1 MRTAHHLTN
10 ITPTSP
16 LELPEELLTIIP
28 VMKVRGCRS
37 RTTVWNDIRDGTFPP
52 PDIIIKRIRYW
63 RRSTL
68 RKWQNAA
75 ISANA
80 A

>member
-1 MRTAHHLTN
+1 MKT
-10 ITPTSP
+10 TPHPINLSP
-16 LELPEELLTIIP
+16 TTPVGIPEELLTIAP

-68 RKWQNAA
+68 RKWQDAA
-75 ISANA
+75 ISATA